1 VGDRLSR
8 IIGIDLTGDRFRA
21 GWMRSAETQAIDV
34 LAQPPQAIVGVNRD
48 GRLVA
53 GEMAKADGVTRFGPI
68 LAPVDDSEDAAA
80 PFVAGSATFRSEAV
94 WAIALAAVRDAVER
108 QTRISVTQ
116 CVVAGPAEMLRRDA
130 ERMKRAGV
138 LAGMPVLRIVPATIL
153 TAFNAKLLRQK
164 PSVRLAVVNFENIGA
179 SACLCEGGDE
189 VLEHLG
195 EIRIASGDPDLVVK
209 AVEKL
214 VAGSYYAISRLAV
227 RGDAARANAFAAV
240 ARQRL
245 SKIPDV
251 ETDTDPD
258 AAAKGAGLQ
267 AAVLQGDV
275 RESILLGAY
284 PGRIG
289 YERSGKLVPIV
300 DDATTTPTRK
310 SVVLRSKRPGG
321 DLTVR
326 LRESSASR
334 PEICSKGLLGEFT
347 SLPPEGAGENSHEIT
362 VLVDTDHA
370 LQISCVAE
378 RERDGT
384 TVKGAQADWV
394 PINPPVFSEDQYAVL
409 RGIELL
415 LKSATTGGRQFD
427 YFISHSSVEAAH
439 AHKLVER
446 LEAAGKNCWIAP
458 RNVADGK
465 DFATEIMTGLKSSRE
480 LVLMFSANAARSRH
494 VLREFLFMAEANR
507 RIFPVMMD
515 GAELVDQ
522 YEYYLVGV
530 QRIASST
537 PHDDAERILRSQ

>member
-1 VGDRLSR
+1 MGR

-34 LAQPPQAIVGVNRD
+34 LTQPPPAIVGVNRD

-53 GEMAKADGVTRFGPI
+53 GDMAAADGVTRFGPI
-68 LAPVDDSEDAAA
+68 LAPVDDSEDTATPFAA
-80 PFVAGSATFRSEAV
+80 GDATFRSEAV
-94 WAIALAAVRDAVER
+94 WAIALSAVRDAVER
-108 QTRISVTQ
+108 QTRSSVSQ
-116 CVVAGPAEMLRRDA
+116 CVVAAPAEMLWRDA

-138 LAGMPVLRIVPATIL
+138 LAGMLVLRIVPAAIL
-153 TAFNAKLLRQK
+153 TAFNAKLLKQK
-164 PSVRLAVVNFENIGA
+164 PSVRQAVAHFENIGA
-179 SACLCEGGDE
+179 SVCLCEGGDE

-195 EIRIASGDPDLVVK
+195 EIRIASGGPDLVVN
-209 AVEKL
+209 AVETL
-214 VAGSYYAISRLAV
+214 VAGSYDAVSRLAV
-227 RGDAARANAFAAV
+227 HGDAARANAFAAV

-245 SKIPDV
+245 TSIPQV

-275 RESILLGAY
+275 RESFLLGAY

-289 YERSGKLVPIV
+289 YERGGKLVPIV
-300 DDATTTPTRK
+300 DNATTTPTRK

-321 DLTVR
+321 DLTIR
-326 LRESSASR
+326 LRESSPSR
-334 PEICSKGLLGEFT
+334 PDKCGKGLLGEFS
-347 SLPPEGAGENSHEIT
+347 SLPPDGAGENSHEVT
-362 VLVDTDHA
+362 VGIDTDHA
-370 LQISCVAE
+370 LQISCVAS
-378 RERDGT
+378 REQDGT
-384 TVKGAQADWV
+384 TVTGAQVDWAPV
-394 PINPPVFSEDQYAVL
+394 NPPVFAEDQYAVL

-415 LKSATTGGRQFD
+415 RKSATTGGRQFD
-427 YFISHSSVEAAH
+427 YFISHSSHEATH
-439 AHKLVER
+439 AQKLVER
-446 LEAAGKNCWIAP
+446 LETAGKTCWIAP

-465 DFATEIMTGLKSSRE
+465 DFATEIMAGLKSSRE

-530 QRIASST
+530 QRITSST
-537 PHDDAERILRSQ
+537 PHDDAERILKSQ